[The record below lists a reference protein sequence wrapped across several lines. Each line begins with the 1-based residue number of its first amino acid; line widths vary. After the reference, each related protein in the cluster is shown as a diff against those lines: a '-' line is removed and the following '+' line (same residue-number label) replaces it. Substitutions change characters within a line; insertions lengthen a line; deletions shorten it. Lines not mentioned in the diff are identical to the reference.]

1 MLQTIRDKTSGIV
14 ATLFLGAVALVFI
27 FWGAHG
33 LVDFNMGPKTYAAKV
48 DGERIPTETVRRAWQ
63 QRQSQLQQMLRNELP
78 PDLVKSQQ
86 SALLDQ
92 FVQESL
98 LKQRASRYGY
108 HVSDQDLAA
117 RVMEYPQF
125 QIDGK
130 FSKDRYNAVV
140 RASGLTE
147 SQFEAE
153 LQSGLLIDQLRN
165 AVVESAFVA
174 PYELDR
180 RYAMEKQEREIDY
193 ALIAASSFEATTTIT
208 DEQVKKWYD
217 QNQDKYLLPETV
229 NLQYIELTREHAESG
244 IQVTEPALKEY
255 FEQVKDRFTTQ
266 ERRHGRHI
274 LITVGEG
281 VDDAAAKQK
290 AEELTAKAKAGADFA
305 QLAKDNSKDPGSAQQ
320 GGDLGW
326 AQRGMFVG
334 PFEDAL
340 FTMSIGEIR
349 GPVKSDFGYHV
360 IKLDEVE
367 AGHVKT
373 FEEAHA
379 EVEADFRKDRAQ
391 NIFYDESQKL
401 ADQAFS
407 ALTELDSV
415 GKALNLPVKTVTG
428 FTREGGGEFGGE
440 PSVIEAAFSDDVLD
454 RRQNSPLVTVGEDRA
469 LVLRVTDHKAAEPR
483 PLESVSAQIREQL
496 KTQRMREAAAA
507 QGAFAMARLQKG
519 EPWASVAT
527 ALKLTAVGKRFM
539 TRQDTVAPPAIVRSA
554 FLAPNTE
561 FSEAK
566 PYFGGVT
573 TYDGNYAVYA
583 VTQVRNAD
591 PSKEAATEKSA
602 RKRRA
607 EVQSGQGEFAAYVDE
622 AERTTKIVKNDKLF
636 E

>member
-33 LVDFNMGPKTYAAKV
+33 LIDFNVGPKTYAAKV
-48 DGERIPTETVRRAWQ
+48 DGESIPTETVRRAWQ
-63 QRQSQLQQMLRNELP
+63 QRQSQLQQMLRDELP
-78 PDLVKSQQ
+78 PDMVKSQQ

-92 FVQESL
+92 FVQEAL

-125 QIDGK
+125 QVDGK
-130 FSKDRYNAVV
+130 FSKDRYNAMV

-147 SQFEAE
+147 SQFEGE
-153 LQSGLLIDQLRN
+153 LQSGLLIEQLRN
-165 AVVESAFVA
+165 AVIESAFVA

-193 ALIAASSFEATTTIT
+193 ALIAASSFEASTTIT
-208 DEQVKKWYD
+208 DEQVQKWYQ

-244 IQVTEPALKEY
+244 IQVTEQALKEY
-255 FEQVKDRFTTQ
+255 YEQVKDRFTSQ

-274 LITVGEG
+274 LITIGDG
-281 VDDAAAKQK
+281 VDDAAAKKK

-305 QLAKDNSKDPGSAQQ
+305 QLAKENSKDPGSAQQ

-340 FTMSIGEIR
+340 FAMSVGEIR

-360 IKLDEVE
+360 MKLDEVE

-407 ALTELDSV
+407 ALTELDTV
-415 GKALNLPVKTVTG
+415 GKSLNLPVKTVTG

-440 PSVIEAAFSDDVLD
+440 PSVIEAAFSDDVLE
-454 RRQNSPLVTVGEDRA
+454 RRQNSPLVTIGEDKA

-483 PLESVSAQIREQL
+483 PFETVSAQIREQL

-554 FLAPNTE
+554 FLAPNNE
-561 FSEAK
+561 ISEAK

-573 TYDGNYAVYA
+573 TDDGNYAVYA
-583 VTQVRNAD
+583 ITQVRNAD
-591 PSKEAATEKSA
+591 PSKEVATEKSA

-607 EVQSGQGEFAAYVDE
+607 EAQSGQGEFSAYVDE

>member
-379 EVEADFRKDRAQ
+379 EVEADFRKDRSQ

-573 TYDGNYAVYA
+573 TDDGNYAVYA

>member
-573 TYDGNYAVYA
+573 TDEGNYAVYA

>member
-340 FTMSIGEIR
+340 FTMSTGEIR

-573 TYDGNYAVYA
+573 TDDGNYAVYA

>member
-360 IKLDEVE
+360 LKLEEVE

-573 TYDGNYAVYA
+573 TDDGNYAVYA